1 MKLSFLLRAGTHACA
16 LAHSP
21 LFVFVPDCFRFIHL
35 EGIVK
40 YLGTRLLLTSLLAVA
55 RYEARF
61 PEGPTTLPKD
71 YVRLCFTPFGFQERP
86 QRMRVQAVHVHLGK
100 EWERHPIFLGEG

>member
-21 LFVFVPDCFRFIHL
+21 LFVSVPDCFRFIHL
-35 EGIVK
+35 EGLVK

-71 YVRLCFTPFGFQERP
+71 YVRLCFTPFGFGSHEP
-86 QRMRVQAVHVHLGK
+86 LAHGLPNSTHGSLTLS
-100 EWERHPIFLGEG
+100 IS

>member
-21 LFVFVPDCFRFIHL
+21 LFVFVPDCFRFIHR
-35 EGIVK
+35 EGLVK

-61 PEGPTTLPKD
+61 LKVQRPCQRITCGFASP
-71 YVRLCFTPFGFQERP
+71 PFG
-86 QRMRVQAVHVHLGK
+86 LGSH
-100 EWERHPIFLGEG
+100 EPLAHGLPNSTHGSLTLSIS